1 MHNNHS
7 AELWPVY
14 MIINHYK
21 IQKHNYRLVA
31 LQL

>member
-7 AELWPVY
+7 AELWTVY

-21 IQKHNYRLVA
+21 IQKHNSRLVA